1 MVVHSLRSGTNQMRL
16 VCAGGWR
23 CGVRGEVEFV
33 GICGLSNEEVQDVE
47 FKQVVCISK
56 LRP

>member
-1 MVVHSLRSGTNQMRL
+1 MRL

-33 GICGLSNEEVQDVE
+33 GICGLSNEEVQYVE